1 MRKTNDSDSYN
12 SECMN
17 SSEYKVGGS
26 RKTKI
31 LGSLF
36 YFEKKDFLPVV
47 VDTGDVAVVGPS
59 PGEIA
64 IL

>member
-1 MRKTNDSDSYN
+1 
-12 SECMN
+12 MN

-26 RKTKI
+26 IKKTKI

-47 VDTGDVAVVGPS
+47 VDTGDVVVVGPS